1 MKNCAL
7 SSSRRWGVLCLLG
20 NPLHTF
26 GVSCVDEL
34 KAEEG
39 DMGLV
44 LTMMLGFF
52 FLVSRSKE
60 EKRADLG
67 LVEVLLAAVFLLF
80 VFGQAVG

>member
-1 MKNCAL
+1 
-7 SSSRRWGVLCLLG
+7 
-20 NPLHTF
+20 
-26 GVSCVDEL
+26 
-34 KAEEG
+34 
-39 DMGLV
+39 MGLV